1 MPFIAVVI
9 TYLILRWKGGADF
22 LQKDDW
28 FFRWCDYLARLPA
41 LANAPL
47 AVLILSLLGPVLAL
61 LVVLAVVD
69 GVWLLHLLVV
79 VLVLL
84 YACGR
89 GRFRRH
95 VKRYQDACK
104 EGDWVAALAAYQATV
119 PPRDLAEDLPEQGDW
134 SSLDEYMKVAVAY
147 RGFERTFA
155 VLFWFV
161 VLGPAGALLY
171 RLTSLYRQETAR
183 EEALRFLWY
192 LEWPASRLLGLS
204 FALTGNFVSC
214 MHSLRNYFWRGDEA
228 TGESLLHFMRG
239 ALQVG
244 DGAVPTETA
253 QLEPQAMLALL
264 SRTLIFWISILAV
277 ITVLG

>member
-9 TYLILRWKGGADF
+9 TYLVLRWKGGADF
-22 LQKDDW
+22 LHKDDW
-28 FFRWCDYLARLPA
+28 FFRWCDYLARLPP

-47 AVLILSLLGPVLAL
+47 AVLILSLLGPVVAL
-61 LVVLAVVD
+61 LVLLAVVD
-69 GVWLLHLLVV
+69 GVWLLHLLLV

-84 YACGR
+84 YAVGR
-89 GRFRRH
+89 GRFRRQ

-104 EGDWVAALAAYQATV
+104 EGDWLVALAAYQATV

-134 SSLDEYMKVAVAY
+134 ADLDAQMKLVMAY

-161 VLGPAGALLY
+161 ILGPAGALLY
-171 RLTSLYRQETAR
+171 RLTAIYRQESGQ

-192 LEWPASRLLGLS
+192 LEWPASRVLGLS

-214 MHSLRNYFWRGDEA
+214 MHSLRNYFWRGEES

-244 DGAVPTETA
+244 EGVLPCELAE
-253 QLEPQAMLALL
+253 LEPQAMLALL
-264 SRTLIFWISILAV
+264 GRTLIFWISLLAV
-277 ITVLG
+277 ITVVG